1 MKKYMVNGVLK
12 TLEELTSE
20 AEVLGLDIDTFL
32 DSVGAELQ
40 DVDEDFQEG
49 VVDNVDATV
58 TPKAPEASETPSTM
72 EQVLDVGSLGSSL
85 INPILGISNLFRL
98 AKKYDKGEEGDFSVT
113 EELKDIPQR
122 VWASTLSVGET
133 LSNVPGWLNRLQFN
147 IAKSF
152 LISEG

>member
-72 EQVLDVGSLGSSL
+72 EQVLDVGSLGS
-85 INPILGISNLFRL
+85 
-98 AKKYDKGEEGDFSVT
+98 
-113 EELKDIPQR
+113 
-122 VWASTLSVGET
+122 
-133 LSNVPGWLNRLQFN
+133 
-147 IAKSF
+147 
-152 LISEG
+152 